1 MKVLASI
8 LVLALVAGC
17 GGGSRYDRGDSGVV
31 TRFSTGPISRACLSS
46 DRKARNSRLCGCI
59 QTVANGSLSGSDQRK
74 AARFF
79 RDPQRAMDVKMSKTA
94 SDDAFWE
101 RYERFAAR
109 SEQSCRGY

>member
-1 MKVLASI
+1 MRVLASVM
-8 LVLALVAGC
+8 VLALVAGC
-17 GGGSRYDRGDSGVV
+17 GGGARMDRGDAGMV

-59 QTVANGSLSGSDQRK
+59 QTVANSSLSGADQRK

-79 RDPQRAMDVKMSKTA
+79 RDPQRAMDVKMSKTT
-94 SDDAFWE
+94 SDDAFWD
-101 RYERFAAR
+101 RYEVFASR